1 MSKAREHEPSE
12 LGRHRYYALDRLV
25 MLSDGVFAIAMTLL
39 ALELRPPAGWDGTA
53 KSLWERTKGSLLAYG
68 FSFLVVAS
76 YWVSHRS
83 NFRRLAK
90 TDRVLTTLSLLGLGL
105 VTLLPA
111 VTRLVMEHG
120 RSRAALAVYLIS
132 IAAVGV
138 ANALV
143 WGYAS
148 IRPGLMDPA
157 PPPRYRLMRFLILL
171 GAPLP
176 VCTIVYFGSAGQGPW
191 IWVFMTV
198 FYIAIVIARRMGGPE
213 ELKAAVAGTSERS
226 HK

>member
-1 MSKAREHEPSE
+1 MSRALEPDVRE

-39 ALELRPPAGWDGTA
+39 ALELRPPVGWDGTA
-53 KSLWERTKGSLLAYG
+53 ESLWEGVKGSLLAYG
-68 FSFLVVAS
+68 FSFLVVAA
-76 YWVSHRS
+76 YWVSHRA
-83 NFRRLAK
+83 NFRPLVH
-90 TDRVLTTLSLLGLGL
+90 TDRVLTLLSLLGLGL

-120 RSRAALAVYLIS
+120 HSQAALVVYLIS

-138 ANALV
+138 ANALI

-148 IRPGLMDPA
+148 VRPGMMDPA

-171 GAPLP
+171 SAPFP
-176 VCTIVYFGSAGQGPW
+176 VCAMMFFGSTGAGQW

-198 FYIAIVIARRMGGPE
+198 FLVAITVARRLAGPE
-213 ELKAAVAGTSERS
+213 HPKTATGHGR
-226 HK
+226 